1 MFAALISYYT
11 SMLAAQI
18 SSSNQILFW
27 DIDGTLLRTKREGRK
42 SIHLDAAREIEPSI
56 PEFAKNLDGLTDFEI
71 ISQLLSGTVSSGFA
85 SRVKAALF
93 SLDQL
98 SLSDSKS
105 ASTELMPG
113 INEALSAVS
122 VLGVTNGI
130 LTGNTQVRG
139 TLKLSGAG
147 LQKHFSQ
154 NCINFCEYGE
164 DRSLILNRFLEANPK
179 AKVLGIVGDSL
190 SDIEAGK
197 KFQIPVI
204 SVATGK
210 YSYLEL
216 AGFNPERTL
225 TNLEFEFSR
234 FTELVKS
241 LL

>member
-1 MFAALISYYT
+1 
-11 SMLAAQI
+11 MLAAQI

-71 ISQLLSGTVSSGFA
+71 ISQLLSGTGASCFTSS
-85 SRVKAALF
+85 VKAALF
-93 SLDQL
+93 TLDQL

-113 INEALSAVS
+113 IHEALSAIS
-122 VLGVTNGI
+122 VLGITNGI

-139 TLKLSGAG
+139 TLKLSAAG

-164 DRSLILNRFLEANPK
+164 DRPIILNRFLEANPK
-179 AKVLGIVGDSL
+179 VKVLGIVGDSL

-210 YSYLEL
+210 YSYSEL
-216 AGFNPERTL
+216 AGFNPKRTL
-225 TNLEFEFSR
+225 KNLEVEF
-234 FTELVKS
+234 FQFIELVKS